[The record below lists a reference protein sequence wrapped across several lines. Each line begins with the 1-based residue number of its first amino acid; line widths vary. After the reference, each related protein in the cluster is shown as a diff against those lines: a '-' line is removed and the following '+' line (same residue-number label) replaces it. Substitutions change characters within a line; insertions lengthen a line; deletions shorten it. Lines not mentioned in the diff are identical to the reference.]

1 MKKRIAGAG
10 LALGLVA
17 GGAAGLALEL
27 SGSAGAAGTFAAA
40 TTPTTDGTT
49 GTTDTNGTDDARPD
63 RTAELTTVLQ
73 PLVDAGTITQAQM
86 DAVITA
92 LEAAGPI
99 GGGHG
104 GGPGGR
110 HGMGGASLD
119 VVATTLGITADEV
132 RTALQDGTTL
142 AELATQHG
150 STADALIAA
159 IVADRTADINQ
170 AVTDGKLTQAEAD
183 TKLADLTT
191 RVTDFVNNAAPMGG
205 DHGPGGGHRPDDAD
219 DDSTTAATTPAT
231 DSGS

>member
-27 SGSAGAAGTFAAA
+27 SGSAGAAGTSAVA
-40 TTPTTDGTT
+40 TTPSTDGTGTT
-49 GTTDTNGTDDARPD
+49 GTTDTDNARPD
-63 RTAELTTVLQ
+63 RTAELTAVLQ
-73 PLVDAGTITQAQM
+73 PLVDDGTITQAQM
-86 DAVITA
+86 DAVVTA

-110 HGMGGASLD
+110 HGMGGGASLD
-119 VVATTLGITADEV
+119 VVATTLGITADDV
-132 RTALQDGTTL
+132 RTALQSGTTL

-170 AVTDGKLTQAEAD
+170 AVTDGKLTQEEAD

-191 RVTDFVNNAAPMGG
+191 RVTDFVNNAAQMGSG
-205 DHGPGGGHRPDDAD
+205 HGPGGHRPDDGD
-219 DDSTTAATTPAT
+219 DDDTPAATTPTT